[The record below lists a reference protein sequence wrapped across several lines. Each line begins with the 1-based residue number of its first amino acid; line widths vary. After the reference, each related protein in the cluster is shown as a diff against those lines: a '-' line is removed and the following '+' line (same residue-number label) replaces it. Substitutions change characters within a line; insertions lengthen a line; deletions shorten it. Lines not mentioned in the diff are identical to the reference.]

1 MCPPRWFGDRLSGRR
16 RLPAVL
22 LLLGSDP
29 YHPGHAR
36 EEALEIVRRAILDSG
51 CVEVIIGGFSNGATF
66 AGTPFCRGENI
77 DGRVVGVVVDDP
89 PPDEGTIGCRPSA
102 GTRVVLYWT
111 TALDEVAAPGTD
123 CDGIGWTC
131 LGGDLSELRP
141 TQLRSVQL
149 LFESVQPTPVVSSRT
164 RIRTMVEVS
173 YG

>member
-1 MCPPRWFGDRLSGRR
+1 MCPPRWFGYPLSGRR

-149 LFESVQPTPVVSSRT
+149 LFRVRT
-164 RIRTMVEVS
+164 TNTRGIEPHPNS
-173 YG
+173 NDG